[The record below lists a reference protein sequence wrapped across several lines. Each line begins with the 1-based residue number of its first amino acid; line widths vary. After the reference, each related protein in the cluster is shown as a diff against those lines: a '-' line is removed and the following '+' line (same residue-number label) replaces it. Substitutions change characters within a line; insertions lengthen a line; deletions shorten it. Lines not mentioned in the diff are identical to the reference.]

1 MRVACRVLAVSGP
14 ARPRGFNVEDKVLED
29 IEFHQAT
36 VSADANS
43 PLHLIREKE
52 MEITG
57 RVLTAKRE
65 AEEIV
70 ARARKKAVEIT
81 HKAEEESEQLAASH
95 EKDVLSEVEREKEQ
109 VFADTES
116 EIEQLRQTIG
126 QRTDAAVEFVVESV
140 TSV

>member
-1 MRVACRVLAVSGP
+1 M
-14 ARPRGFNVEDKVLED
+14 EDKVLEE
-29 IEFHQAT
+29 IEFHQET
-36 VSADANS
+36 VASDANS

-70 ARARKKAVEIT
+70 ARARKKAVET
-81 HKAEEESEQLAASH
+81 TRRAEEESEQLAETH
-95 EKDVLSEVEREKEQ
+95 EQGVLSEVEREIEL
-109 VFADTES
+109 VGENTEC
-116 EIEQLRQTIG
+116 EIAALRKTIAS
-126 QRTDAAVEFVVESV
+126 RTEDAVTFVVESV

>member
-1 MRVACRVLAVSGP
+1 M
-14 ARPRGFNVEDKVLED
+14 EDKVLEE
-29 IEFHQAT
+29 IEFHQET
-36 VSADANS
+36 VASDANS

-70 ARARKKAVEIT
+70 ARARKKAVET
-81 HKAEEESEQLAASH
+81 TRRAEEESEQLAETH
-95 EKDVLSEVEREKEQ
+95 EQGVLSEVEREIEL
-109 VFADTES
+109 VGENTEC
-116 EIEQLRQTIG
+116 EIAALRKTIVS
-126 QRTDAAVEFVVESV
+126 RTEDAVTFVVESV

>member
-1 MRVACRVLAVSGP
+1 LRRVPC
-14 ARPRGFNVEDKVLED
+14 ARFLGAGATRGFNVEDKVLED
-29 IEFHQAT
+29 IEFHQDT
-36 VSADANS
+36 VASDANS

-70 ARARKKAVEIT
+70 ARARKKAVEVT
-81 HKAEEESEQLAASH
+81 RRAEEQSEQLASEH
-95 EKDVLSEVEREKEQ
+95 EKTVLAEVEREIELVGENTDCEIKALRKTIVER
-109 VFADTES
+109 TE
-116 EIEQLRQTIG
+116 
-126 QRTDAAVEFVVESV
+126 DAVTLVVESV

>member
-1 MRVACRVLAVSGP
+1 MRRVLC
-14 ARPRGFNVEDKVLED
+14 ARFLRASATRGFNVEDKVLED
-29 IEFHQAT
+29 IEFHQDT
-36 VSADANS
+36 VASEENS

-70 ARARKKAVEIT
+70 ARARKKAVEVT
-81 HKAEEESEQLAASH
+81 RRAEEQSEQLASEH
-95 EKDVLSEVEREKEQ
+95 EKTVLAEVEREIEL
-109 VFADTES
+109 VGENADL
-116 EIEQLRQTIG
+116 EIEALRKTIG
-126 QRTDAAVEFVVESV
+126 DRTKDAVTLVVESV